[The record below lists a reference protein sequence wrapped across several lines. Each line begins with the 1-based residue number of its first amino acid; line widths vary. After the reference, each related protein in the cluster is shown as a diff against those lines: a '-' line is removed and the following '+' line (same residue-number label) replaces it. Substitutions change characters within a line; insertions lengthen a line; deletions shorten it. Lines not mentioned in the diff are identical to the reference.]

1 MNKFYLA
8 LGLGFLFSSQIIA
21 QSVGYI
27 QNKGQWSDDVVAKYA
42 LANGVVWFKEDRVV
56 IPIIEEET
64 FVEAVELAHE
74 YEGDESILVD
84 GHAYS
89 MRFGSDA
96 NTSVDFSGKH
106 SDYVNYFIGNNR
118 SKWASKVGVYDMC
131 SYDGI
136 KPGVDLNWTIENG
149 NVKYTYQLSQGVD
162 PDDVYMEYS
171 AIRSLAVID
180 ENLIIELPNLEV
192 KEQKPFAYQIIDDE
206 VQEVSC
212 GFNVKGNKVF
222 FDVGEYNTA
231 LPLFIDPVVVASTN
245 IGATVST
252 YGHSATFD
260 QFGNIYGGGRPFGSG
275 YPTDTG
281 SFQIDFAGGGVDIGL
296 SKLNEDGSDLLWS
309 TYIGGSNQE
318 FVHSIVVNGFN
329 DVIVYGKTNSIDYPV
344 SETAVDTTYNGGWD
358 ICVTVL
364 SDSGDVLVGSTYLGG
379 EGDDGNNVIPASYSN
394 FKGEVVCDL
403 YSNVYVASTSSSDS
417 FLITQNAFQTQRD
430 SSQDGTVTKLN
441 YNLSQLIFST
451 YLGTSANDAAFNLKP
466 AKDNSVYVVGATG
479 GDDFPTST
487 GSHDETWNF
496 GQYDAFITRLAP
508 DGESIL
514 QSTYVQSDSNGN
526 DKGFFLQIDRSGDV
540 YILGTSDSIQAD
552 TNKYAGPG
560 SGSFIRKYTKELD
573 SLYWTS
579 TFTSLSHS
587 AFLVDNCKNI
597 YAAGN
602 GPGLV
607 DTIDAVQA
615 TQGGFYLMALSPDA
629 DTIVFGSYYGSGGSH
644 VDGGTSRFDKRGA
657 VYQATC
663 TGGFFPTNN
672 NAYSTNQ
679 NGTWDLTL
687 FKIDFEIQAAVANA
701 QVAPNST
708 GCVPFTVD
716 FTNFGSAGLS
726 HFWDF
731 GDGDTANTQT
741 PTHTF
746 DEPGIYE
753 VSYVIFDT
761 VGCVLS
767 DTSSLVLVVYDTTEI
782 NILSDSIICI
792 NEVELYTDS
801 PFAQYTWSTG
811 QTSETIAVDQSG
823 EYWVEIENACGVF
836 TDTIEIEIIPPY
848 EFQLPADTGICQPG
862 FIVNGPLNGVSFQW
876 NTGDTTQFISI
887 DSAGKYVLTASNEF
901 CSAVDTIIVVTSYTN
916 FSSGDTVICDSVYTI
931 TVANQG
937 GSTLWS
943 TGDTLNAITLTE
955 SGQYWVVLNNGFCST
970 TDSLDLTL
978 GSARVDAG
986 PDTVICEQTEIS
998 AFDSDLISYVW
1009 STGDSSAS
1017 IMVDSSGLYWVIV
1030 ENEFCSGTDSI
1041 DIELQQF
1048 SFESTEYLF
1057 CDEDSGL
1064 IDAPGDESFTF
1075 LWNTSD
1081 TTKTITVKDEGLY
1094 YVNVSTPFC
1103 SQSDSVQV
1111 RFGSSPNFSL
1121 GGNQVICNGQT
1132 TKIEVDSLWSSVRWS
1147 TGDTSSLII
1156 VNDSGI
1162 VSASMF
1168 FQGCEKTEEIR
1179 VSFQRLNFDS
1189 LILVP
1194 NVITPNGDGIND
1206 DLGLKIADPSLIT
1219 DYHLYVYN
1227 RWGALL
1233 FSSEYINHNWDGRTP
1248 AGDPVEKGTY
1258 FYLFEGKTVCTDVP
1272 VVEVKDNVTVL
1283 R

>member
-1 MNKFYLA
+1 MIRA
-8 LGLGFLFSSQIIA
+8 LFIAVVFTIICPLLYG

-27 QNKGQWSDDVVAKYA
+27 ENKGQWDQSILSKYS
-42 LANGVVWFKEDRVV
+42 LANGVAWFKNDHVV
-56 IPIIEEET
+56 IPLIEENL
-64 FVEAVELAHE
+64 FVESVEMAHD
-74 YEGDESILVD
+74 YPEGDIMVD

-89 MRFGSDA
+89 MRFGSTEKTTV
-96 NTSVDFSGKH
+96 NHTGKH
-106 SDYVNYFIGNNR
+106 NDYVNYFLGNKKER
-118 SKWASKVGVYDMC
+118 WARRVGVYDHLVY
-131 SYDGI
+131 SDI
-136 KPGVDLNWTIENG
+136 QNDISLDWSIENG
-149 NVKYTYQLSQGVD
+149 NLKYTFQLNENANPGEVFI
-162 PDDVYMEYS
+162 EYG
-171 AIRSLAVID
+171 AVRSLTK
-180 ENLIIELPNLEV
+180 ENEMLVLELPNLTV
-192 KEQKPFAYQIIDDE
+192 QEQKPYAYQLIGGNE
-206 VQEVSC
+206 VEVDCSFRIQ
-212 GFNVKGNKVF
+212 GEKVF
-222 FDVGEYNTA
+222 FELGEYNSQQ
-231 LPLFIDPVVVASTN
+231 PLFIDPVVVASTN

-260 QFGNIYGGGRPFGSG
+260 QFGNIYGGGRPFGAG
-275 YPTDTG
+275 YPSDTG
-281 SFQIDFAGGGVDIGL
+281 SFQMDFAGGGVDIGL
-296 SKLNEDGSDLLWS
+296 SKLNDDGSDLLWS
-309 TYIGGSNQE
+309 TYIGGTGQE

-329 DVIVYGKTNSIDYPV
+329 DVIVYGKTKSSDYPV
-344 SETAVDTTYNGGWD
+344 SASAVDASYNGGWD

-364 SDSGDVLVGSTYLGG
+364 SDSGDALVGSTYLGG
-379 EGDDGNNVIPASYSN
+379 EGDDGNNTIPASYLN

-417 FLITQNAFQTQRD
+417 FPVTQNAYQTQKN
-430 SSQDGTVTKLN
+430 SFQDGVVTKLN

-451 YLGTSANDAAFNLKP
+451 YLGTSMNDAAFNLKP
-466 AKDNSVYVVGATG
+466 AKDNSVYVVGATS
-479 GDDFPTST
+479 GDDFPTT
-487 GSHDETWNF
+487 PGAHDETWNF
-496 GQYDAFITRLAP
+496 GQYDAFITRLDP

-514 QSTYVQSDSNGN
+514 QSTYVESDSNGN

-540 YILGTSDSIQAD
+540 YILGSSDSIQAD
-552 TNKYAGPG
+552 TNKYTGPS

-579 TFTSLSHS
+579 TFTTTAHS

-602 GPGLV
+602 GSGLI
-607 DTIDAVQA
+607 DTLDAVQTA
-615 TQGGFYLMALSPDA
+615 SGGFYLLALAPDA
-629 DTIVFGSYYGSGGSH
+629 DSIIFGSHYGSGGSH

-663 TGGFFPTNN
+663 SNGFFPLTG
-672 NAYSTNQ
+672 NAWSGNQ
-679 NGTWDLTL
+679 NGGTYDLTV

-746 DEPGIYE
+746 DEPGVFE
-753 VSYVIFDT
+753 VNYVIFDT

-767 DTSSLVLVVYDTTEI
+767 DTSTLMVIVYDTAAI
-782 NILSDSIICI
+782 NILTDSQFCQT
-792 NEVELYTDS
+792 EVELFTDS

-811 QTSETIAVDQSG
+811 ETTQTIDVNQSG
-823 EYWVEIENACGVF
+823 EYWVQIENACGVF
-836 TDTIEIEIIPPY
+836 SDTLDVEIFPPF
-848 EFQLPADTGICQPG
+848 EFVLPPDTGICEPG
-862 FIVNGPLNGVSFQW
+862 LLIVGPQDGLSFLW
-876 NTGDTTQFISI
+876 NTGDTTQTISI
-887 DSAGKYVLTASNEF
+887 GTAGQYILTASNEH
-901 CSAVDTIIVVTSYTN
+901 CTSSDTINIVTSYTN
-916 FSSGDTVICDSVYTI
+916 FSTGDTVICDSVFTI
-931 TVANQG
+931 TVENQG
-937 GSTLWS
+937 GSTFWS
-943 TGDTLNAITLTE
+943 TGDTVNTITLTQ

-970 TDSLDLTL
+970 TDTLDLTL

-986 PDTVICEQTEIS
+986 PDTVICEPTQIS
-998 AFDSDLISYVW
+998 VFDPDLMSYLW
-1009 STGDSSAS
+1009 STGDSSSAIS
-1017 IMVDSSGLYWVIV
+1017 VDSSGVYWVLV
-1030 ENEFCSGTDSI
+1030 ENEFCSGTDTI

-1057 CDEDSGL
+1057 CDADSGF
-1064 IDAPGDESFTF
+1064 IDAPGREDYSF
-1075 LWNTSD
+1075 LWNTLD
-1081 TTKTITVKDEGLY
+1081 TTRTIIVKDNGLY
-1094 YVNVSTPFC
+1094 YVNVSTQYC

-1111 RFGSSPNFSL
+1111 RFGSSPNFNL
-1121 GGNQVICNGQT
+1121 GDDQVICNGQT
-1132 TKIEVDSLWSSVRWS
+1132 TKIEVDSVWSSVRWS
-1147 TGDTSSLII
+1147 TGDTSSSII

-1168 FQGCEKTEEIR
+1168 FLGCEKTEEIR

-1206 DLGLKIADPSLIT
+1206 DLGLKISDPSLIT

-1227 RWGALL
+1227 RWGALI

-1248 AGDPVEKGTY
+1248 GGDLVEKGTY